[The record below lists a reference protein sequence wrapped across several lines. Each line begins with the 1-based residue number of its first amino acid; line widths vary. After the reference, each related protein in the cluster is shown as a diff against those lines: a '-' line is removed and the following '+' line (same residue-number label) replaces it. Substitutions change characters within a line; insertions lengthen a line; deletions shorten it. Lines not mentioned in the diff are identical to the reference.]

1 MADWIELRSAELDS
15 EKAELE
21 KKQVWGAEAVEKLET
36 AVRRDIARWNELNPG
51 YRKRIDGVKKL
62 MRTGAF
68 RVYKT
73 SFPTAMVDAVL
84 DPESLCVMVE
94 ATSVRPGQQKA
105 HTQSG
110 HLMLAAEKS
119 GFGLRLDS
127 GKALSF
133 AEASQ
138 MLLEPIIES
147 IV

>member
-1 MADWIELRSAELDS
+1 MADWIELRSAEINS

-21 KKQVWGAEAVEKLET
+21 KKQVWGAEAVDKLES
-36 AVRRDIARWNELNPG
+36 AVRRDIARWNDLNPG
-51 YRKRIDGVKKL
+51 YRRRIDGVKKL

-94 ATSVRPGQQKA
+94 ATTVRPREQKA

-110 HLMLAAEKS
+110 QLMLTAEKN
-119 GFGLRLDS
+119 GFGLRLDT
-127 GKALSF
+127 GRALSF

-147 IV
+147 IG

>member
-1 MADWIELRSAELDS
+1 MADWIELKSAELDL
-15 EKAELE
+15 EKVELQ
-21 KKQVWGAEAVEKLET
+21 KKQVWSAEAVDKLET

-51 YRKRIDGVKKL
+51 YRRRIDGVKKL

-84 DPESLCVMVE
+84 NPETFCVMVE
-94 ATSVRPGQQKA
+94 ATSVRPGEQKA

-110 HLMLAAEKS
+110 HLMLTAEKN
-119 GFGLRLDS
+119 GFGLRLES

-147 IV
+147 IG